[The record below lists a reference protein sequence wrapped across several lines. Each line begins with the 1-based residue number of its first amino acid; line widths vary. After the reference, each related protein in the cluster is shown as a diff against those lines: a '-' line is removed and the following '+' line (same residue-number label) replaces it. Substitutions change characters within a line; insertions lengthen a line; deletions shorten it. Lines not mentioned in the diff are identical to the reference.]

1 MPHIPFTAWLIIGGL
16 ALLVVLI
23 YVIVTIIKQRLRAN
37 RLELLAKDIH
47 AFGRSTL
54 TKHLQRCE
62 FCNNTTHVHVWE
74 YGNEHITKDVLIC
87 YLCASRIAKLL
98 EPPALPK
105 NGVQTYDQQY
115 AQRSQRKHLVNRS

>member
-16 ALLVVLI
+16 ASLMVLI

-37 RLELLAKDIH
+37 RLELLAKDILS
-47 AFGRSTL
+47 FGRSPL
-54 TKHLQRCE
+54 IKHLQRCE
-62 FCNNTTHVHVWE
+62 FCRNTSHVSIWV
-74 YGNEHITKDVLIC
+74 YGNEHITKDALIC

-105 NGVQTYDQQY
+105 NGVQTYDQHH
-115 AQRSQRKHLVNRS
+115 AQRSQQQHLVNRS